1 MVTHAIMRTGGVTS
15 MGPVRT
21 LIVDDDFYA
30 REAMRSLLSRD
41 ARTRVWGCAADI
53 AEALGEIDARRGCDV
68 MPGVI
73 LLDVRLH
80 DREQG
85 GIEGMS
91 KLRDALPGA
100 RILVTSISRDEATV
114 VAALSA
120 GGDGYVWKNESADG
134 IADAVARVAQGRF
147 VVTRSIAEELGGRLA
162 DLVTQAAD
170 VLPRRRGLAV
180 ADSVRRTVYLYCV
193 CGMSAREIAD
203 ELQLSVNTVNSRIQ
217 TAYQVLGA
225 GSRRE
230 AFERLI
236 SAEGPS

>member
-1 MVTHAIMRTGGVTS
+1 MAA
-15 MGPVRT
+15 VRT

-30 REAMRSLLSRD
+30 REALRSLIARD
-41 ARTRVWGCAADI
+41 ARTRVWGVAADI
-53 AEALGEIDARRGCDV
+53 TEALEQVSASRANSEPLPEV
-68 MPGVI
+68 V

-80 DREQG
+80 DRELG
-85 GIEGMS
+85 GIEGMPG
-91 KLRDALPGA
+91 LREALPAA
-100 RILVTSISRDEATV
+100 RILVTSISRDEPTV
-114 VAALSA
+114 LAAIVA

-134 IADAVARVAQGRF
+134 IADAVVRVSEGRF
-147 VVTRSIAEELGGRLA
+147 VVTKSIAEKLGDRIA
-162 DLVTQAAD
+162 DVVTQVAEI
-170 VLPRRRGLAV
+170 LPERRTVAL

-217 TAYQVLGA
+217 VAYQVLGA

-236 SAEGPS
+236 AAEDPA

>member
-1 MVTHAIMRTGGVTS
+1 MQPTGVMS
-15 MGPVRT
+15 MAPVRT

-41 ARTRVWGCAADI
+41 ARTRVWGCAADV
-53 AEALGEIDARRGCDV
+53 AEALGQIGDRRGADLGPDV
-68 MPGVI
+68 V

-80 DREQG
+80 DRERA
-85 GIEGMS
+85 GIEGMPR
-91 KLRDALPGA
+91 LREVLPQA

-114 VAALSA
+114 VAALVA
-120 GGDGYVWKNESADG
+120 GGDGYVWKNESAEG
-134 IADAVARVAQGRF
+134 IADAVVRVAQGRF
-147 VVTRSIAEELGGRLA
+147 VVTRSIAEELGGHLA

-170 VLPRRRGLAV
+170 ILPERRGIALAD
-180 ADSVRRTVYLYCV
+180 AVRRTIYLYCV

-217 TAYQVLGA
+217 IAYQVLGA
-225 GSRRE
+225 GTRRE

-236 SAEGPS
+236 SAEEPS